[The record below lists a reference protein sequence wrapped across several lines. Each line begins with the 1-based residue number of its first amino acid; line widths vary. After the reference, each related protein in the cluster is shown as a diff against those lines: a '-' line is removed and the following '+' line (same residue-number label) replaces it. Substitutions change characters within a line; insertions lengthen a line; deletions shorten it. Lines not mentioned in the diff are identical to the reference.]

1 MTFVDYTHSTLY
13 DDFNARGL
21 LGDGVE
27 AYDDRHRA
35 TAIEWAPF

>member
-13 DDFNARGL
+13 DDLGVTSVAGRGL
-21 LGDGVE
+21 A

-35 TAIEWAPF
+35 THVRW